1 LQVISRATAAASLGQ
16 SQREIAQ
23 ELVDRVFD
31 SMRRMNVQVG
41 IVQDYS
47 TPEEWHHRTTQDVE
61 ADLAYLEVHRPA
73 IVAALSDYLADDS
86 LRTREIDWLFLNLLT
101 YAEYIATV
109 IEIRKKL
116 LGIDAYIKS
125 LHPPKAD
132 HTPSI
137 SALASRPW
145 HTFFASGATALFLV
159 VHPALAV
166 GVGALSLYWYM
177 KRKQNIEKIDS
188 LLSAMLRTY
197 ASFNTVDVSW
207 SHVSRALE
215 QSRLEGAVWDAS
227 LFKLAEARQ
236 GPAS

>member
-1 LQVISRATAAASLGQ
+1 
-16 SQREIAQ
+16 
-23 ELVDRVFD
+23 
-31 SMRRMNVQVG
+31 MRRTNVQAG

-73 IVAALSDYLADDS
+73 ILTALSDYLADDS

-109 IEIRKKL
+109 TEIRKKL

-125 LHPPKAD
+125 LHPPRAD

-145 HTFFASGATALFLV
+145 HTVIASGATALSLV
-159 VHPALAV
+159 VHPALAF
-166 GVGALSLYWYM
+166 GVGALSLYWYL
-177 KRKQNIEKIDS
+177 KRKKNTEKIDS

-215 QSRLEGAVWDAS
+215 QSHLEGAVWDAS

-236 GPAS
+236 GAA